1 MMPDEDSGWR
11 RLTPT
16 EIEALRQEMR
26 QDGQWAKAEL
36 AKRRHE
42 HAEPPAGS
50 SLARS
55 GTVVAPRNND

>member
-1 MMPDEDSGWR
+1 MTPNEDPGWR
-11 RLTPT
+11 RLTPA

-36 AKRRHE
+36 AKRRRE

-55 GTVVAPRNND
+55 GTFVGPRNND